1 VSDPF
6 VSATEFCEWTGMA
19 FPTDPSRLQSLL
31 RATSDIIRGV
41 TGQVLS
47 TVAADQI
54 IVQPEFSQTFGRLN
68 PSPRA
73 WGDVIYLPERPV
85 TAVSMTV
92 DALPFTA
99 FSFNADGV
107 VWRTDGLW
115 WDKAATITYDHG
127 YAEGSGEMTEIKSI
141 CIDAATR
148 AYTLN
153 ERGTGEAFGM
163 ELMESRGFAPAI
175 FLLPNELMRLEGF
188 SAIGVG

>member
-1 VSDPF
+1 MV
-6 VSATEFCEWTGMA
+6 V
-19 FPTDPSRLQSLL
+19 
-31 RATSDIIRGV
+31 
-41 TGQVLS
+41 
-47 TVAADQI
+47 
-54 IVQPEFSQTFGRLN
+54 N
-68 PSPRA
+68 
-73 WGDVIYLPERPV
+73 
-85 TAVSMTV
+85 
-92 DALPFTA
+92 ALPFTA

-127 YAEGSGEMTEIKSI
+127 FAETSSEMAEIKSI

-175 FLLPNELMRLEGF
+175 FLLPNELMRLDSF